1 MLNYPLPV
9 ALIVFLIGL
18 IFALLRENN
27 IPNQI
32 DSRIIVN
39 ESEPNRQL
47 TEDYDYN
54 IKNDSVKVAQYN
66 ENTSLINFR
75 ILDPLLLWSQGVMK
89 GGLVLGLT
97 QLPLTSLNSIVSISD
112 LSKKLY
118 GSKRKVSSVGLA
130 VSVGLTDMLFS
141 FLGTMSVCHGAGGL
155 AAQHRF
161 GARIGWSVVF
171 LGCVKIIVA
180 LAFSAGGRLLSGKQ
194 GHRDRD
200 LFVLVVVVG
209 DFYVV

>member
-1 MLNYPLPV
+1 MPV

-47 TEDYDYN
+47 TEDDDYN

-112 LSKKLY
+112 LSKKLFRSVSQIKNSEPGFFRIDPFSQD
-118 GSKRKVSSVGLA
+118 GSLEVHFCSL
-130 VSVGLTDMLFS
+130 
-141 FLGTMSVCHGAGGL
+141 
-155 AAQHRF
+155 
-161 GARIGWSVVF
+161 
-171 LGCVKIIVA
+171 KI
-180 LAFSAGGRLLSGKQ
+180 L
-194 GHRDRD
+194 
-200 LFVLVVVVG
+200 
-209 DFYVV
+209 